1 VAKSLGVFVSSDQHL
16 DKIIKLCKAA
26 KDKDV
31 DVTIFFSHLGT
42 LLTQEKKFDELK
54 GLARMA
60 LCKVAFE
67 SQGLHPPVPGIGEKE
82 FATQARHAEVIGACD
97 RYVVF

>member
-1 VAKSLGVFVSSDQHL
+1 MAKSLGVFVSSNQHV

-26 KDKDV
+26 KNKDV
-31 DVTIFFSHLGT
+31 DVTIFFTHLGT
-42 LLTQEKKFDELK
+42 LLTKDSRFDELE
-54 GLARMA
+54 GLARID

-67 SQGLHPPVPGIGEKE
+67 SQGLRLPVPGIDEKC
-82 FATQARHAEVIGACD
+82 FATQARHAEVIEECD

>member
-1 VAKSLGVFVSSDQHL
+1 MAKSLGVFVSSDQHL

-26 KDKDV
+26 KDKDI
-31 DVTIFFSHLGT
+31 DVIIFFSHLGT
-42 LLTQEKKFDELK
+42 LLTQEKRFDELK
-54 GLARMA
+54 GLARTT

-67 SQGLHPPVPGIGEKE
+67 RQGLRPPVPGIGEKD
-82 FATQARHAEVIGACD
+82 FATQARHAEVIDECD

>member
-26 KDKDV
+26 KDKDI
-31 DVTIFFSHLGT
+31 DVIIFFSHLGT
-42 LLTQEKKFDELK
+42 LLTQEKRFDELK
-54 GLARMA
+54 GLARTT

-67 SQGLHPPVPGIGEKE
+67 RQGLRPPVAGIGEKD
-82 FATQARHAEVIGACD
+82 FATQARHAEVIDECD

>member
-1 VAKSLGVFVSSDQHL
+1 VAKSLGIFVSSDQHL

-26 KDKDV
+26 KVKGI

-42 LLTQEKKFDELK
+42 LLTQEKRFDELK
-54 GLARMA
+54 GLARMI

-67 SQGLHPPVPGIGEKE
+67 RQGLRPPVPGIGEKD
-82 FATQARHAEVIGACD
+82 FATQARHAEVIDKCD

>member
-1 VAKSLGVFVSSDQHL
+1 VAKSLGIFVSSDQHL

-42 LLTQEKKFDELK
+42 LLTQKKKFHELK

-67 SQGLHPPVPGIGEKE
+67 RQGLHPPVPGIGEKE
-82 FATQARHAEVIGACD
+82 FATQARHAEVIEECD

>member
-1 VAKSLGVFVSSDQHL
+1 MAKSLGIFVSSDQHL

-26 KDKDV
+26 KKKDV
-31 DVTIFFSHLGT
+31 DVTIFFTHLGT
-42 LLTQEKKFDELK
+42 LLTQEKRFYELK
-54 GLARMA
+54 GLARIT

-67 SQGLHPPVPGIGEKE
+67 RQGLHPPVPGVGEKD
-82 FATQARHAEVIGACD
+82 FATQARHAEVIEECD

>member
-1 VAKSLGVFVSSDQHL
+1 VAKSLGIFVSSDQHF

-26 KDKDV
+26 KKKDV
-31 DVTIFFSHLGT
+31 DVTIFFTHFGT
-42 LLTQEKKFDELK
+42 LLTQEKRFDELK
-54 GLARMA
+54 GLASMA

-67 SQGLHPPVPGIGEKE
+67 RQGLRPPVPGIGEKD
-82 FATQARHAEVIGACD
+82 FATQARHAEVIEECD

>member
-26 KDKDV
+26 KDKDI
-31 DVTIFFSHLGT
+31 DVIIFFSHLGT
-42 LLTQEKKFDELK
+42 LLTQEKRFDELK
-54 GLARMA
+54 GLARTT

-67 SQGLHPPVPGIGEKE
+67 RQGLRPPVPGIGEKD
-82 FATQARHAEVIGACD
+82 FATQARHAEMIDECD

>member
-1 VAKSLGVFVSSDQHL
+1 MAKSLGIFVSSDQHL

-26 KDKDV
+26 KEKDIH
-31 DVTIFFSHLGT
+31 VTIFFSHLGT
-42 LLTQEKKFDELK
+42 LLTQKKRFDELK
-54 GLARMA
+54 GLARMT

-67 SQGLHPPVPGIGEKE
+67 RQGLRQPVPGIGEKD
-82 FATQARHAEVIGACD
+82 FATQARHAEVIDECD

>member
-1 VAKSLGVFVSSDQHL
+1 MAKSLGIFVSSDQHL

-26 KDKDV
+26 KKKDV
-31 DVTIFFSHLGT
+31 DVTIFFTHLGT
-42 LLTQEKKFDELK
+42 LLTQEKRFYELK
-54 GLARMA
+54 GLARIT

-67 SQGLHPPVPGIGEKE
+67 RQGLHPPVPGIGEKD
-82 FATQARHAEVIGACD
+82 FATQARHAEVIEECD

>member
-1 VAKSLGVFVSSDQHL
+1 MAKSLGVFVSSDQHL

-26 KDKDV
+26 KDKDL
-31 DVTIFFSHLGT
+31 DVTIFFTHLGT
-42 LLTQEKKFDELK
+42 LLTQVKRFDELK
-54 GLARMA
+54 DLARMT

-67 SQGLHPPVPGIGEKE
+67 GKGLRPPVPGIGEKD
-82 FATQARHAEVIGACD
+82 FATQARHAEVIEECD

>member
-1 VAKSLGVFVSSDQHL
+1 VAKSLGVFVSSNQHF

-26 KDKDV
+26 KKKNV
-31 DVTIFFSHLGT
+31 DVTIFFTHLGT
-42 LLTQEKKFDELK
+42 LLTQEKRFDELI
-54 GLARMA
+54 GLAGMT

-67 SQGLHPPVPGIGEKE
+67 RQGLRPPVPGIGEE
-82 FATQARHAEVIGACD
+82 DFATQARHAEVIEECD

>member
-1 VAKSLGVFVSSDQHL
+1 MAKSLGIFVSSNQHF

-26 KDKDV
+26 KKKNV
-31 DVTIFFSHLGT
+31 DTTIFFTHLGT
-42 LLTQEKKFDELK
+42 LLTQEKRFNELK
-54 GLARMA
+54 GLARMN

-67 SQGLHPPVPGIGEKE
+67 RQGLSSPVPGIGEKD
-82 FATQARHAEVIGACD
+82 FATQAKHAEVIEECD

>member
-1 VAKSLGVFVSSDQHL
+1 MAKSLGIFVSSDQHL

-26 KDKDV
+26 KKKDV
-31 DVTIFFSHLGT
+31 DVTIFFTHLGT
-42 LLTQEKKFDELK
+42 LLIQGKKFDELK
-54 GLARMA
+54 GLARMT

-67 SQGLHPPVPGIGEKE
+67 SKGLRPPVPGIGEKD
-82 FATQARHAEVIGACD
+82 FATQARHAEVIEECD

>member
-1 VAKSLGVFVSSDQHL
+1 VAKSLGIFVSSDQHL

-26 KDKDV
+26 KKKDV
-31 DVTIFFSHLGT
+31 DVTIFLTHLGT
-42 LLTQEKKFDELK
+42 LLTPKKRFDELI
-54 GLARMA
+54 GLAGIT

-67 SQGLHPPVPGIGEKE
+67 KQGLRPPVPGIGEKN
-82 FATQARHAEVIGACD
+82 FATQARHAELIEECD